1 MEDSWVVDAGLSGD
15 ATLGVDPRSGKGVGC
30 DFGVEEG
37 DRDELIKPG
46 DLRCWSSRQR
56 GEASGDAL
64 VGLEDVSVGITGVV
78 TVLQPSVIRFF
89 RVVTG
94 WELWV
99 ICPDTDPLVLYEDW
113 LRRTARSG
121 ISKFQCT
128 KIQVTQDLKTASS
141 GLRPCCKVALG
152 LR

>member
-128 KIQVTQDLKTASS
+128 RSK
-141 GLRPCCKVALG
+141 
-152 LR
+152 

>member
-37 DRDELIKPG
+37 DRDELIKLG

-89 RVVTG
+89 RVVTITIG

-99 ICPDTDPLVLYEDW
+99 TQTHSFYTRIGFAVQPVRKFPSFNVQ
-113 LRRTARSG
+113 RS
-121 ISKFQCT
+121 K
-128 KIQVTQDLKTASS
+128 
-141 GLRPCCKVALG
+141 
-152 LR
+152 